1 MKIYIDKKN
10 GTIYSEEMFER
21 LVNKDL
27 LDFNHFN
34 SDWFFCFLREINPD
48 LYYGGHFIDSLEA
61 IYESY
66 EKEYTKWLEKNRALI
81 AQELLEE
88 CFYCYEVKCLYEDIQ
103 QIKNY
108 C

>member
-10 GTIYSEEMFER
+10 GAIYSKKMFEC

-34 SDWFFCFLREINPD
+34 SEWFFCFLREINPD
-48 LYYGGHFIDSLEA
+48 LYYGGHFVDSLKA
-61 IYESY
+61 IYNSY

-81 AQELLEE
+81 AQDLLDE
-88 CFYCYEVKCLYEDIQ
+88 CFYCYEVKCPLEDIQ
-103 QIKNY
+103 QVKNY